1 MHALDKSQATYQREG
16 FTQIIKDKFIGKNLG
31 APSCGHNASIIIV
44 QMSWTMAN
52 NLTIEPIKKIILF
65 NGGTE
70 AWLEATFIVA
80 DAPLHFPS
88 KI

>member
-1 MHALDKSQATYQREG
+1 MVEAFPLHALGKFQATYQREG

-52 NLTIEPIKKIILF
+52 NLTIEPIKKIIHAYLT
-65 NGGTE
+65 GGQR
-70 AWLEATFIVA
+70 LG
-80 DAPLHFPS
+80 
-88 KI
+88 